1 MRGINP
7 AGLFCY
13 VALFLA
19 GCGPQAPAEAPAATP
34 SAQAGDVATTARPD
48 AVPAQ
53 AAAPANEANAT
64 IEIRGVTL
72 PPYREVVLDNG
83 ARLFLMEKR
92 DVPLVAFHA
101 SLRGGVVAEAASRN
115 GSAALTADL
124 LAQGAGERG
133 ARSFAEAV
141 SSVGG
146 RFDTR
151 AELEALV
158 VTGEFMRE
166 DADLMVELLADV
178 LRRPNLDEGEF
189 DKLRARAVQS
199 LSAAKD
205 SDLRSLIKPYA
216 QAFVHGDHPYGRAI
230 SGSEASLATL
240 SHEDILAYHRNHVGA
255 DRLQL
260 TVVGDFD
267 ADKLAARLGEAFGDW
282 QAAAE
287 PWVAVPPPK
296 AAKGGRVLLVDKPG
310 AAQTYFWVGN
320 LGVAHADPQT
330 PAVDLVNTLFGG
342 RFTSMLNN
350 ALRVESGLTY
360 GARSLLERP
369 TQPGSV
375 GMFSFCATE
384 NTTAALDL
392 ALAQLALLH
401 GDGFDEQTLAS
412 GRNYILGTYTLGLET
427 GPQMAEALAQ
437 LKFFDEADAVFN
449 DYASRVAAIDGGA
462 AEAVVERVYPTRE
475 ESVFVFIGDADA
487 IRGEVEQY
495 GTITELPI
503 SAPVFSP

>member
-1 MRGINP
+1 MRGFNTSSLI
-7 AGLFCY
+7 GCL
-13 VALFLA
+13 ALMLA
-19 GCGPQAPAEAPAATP
+19 GCGPETPAEAPEASPEPGARDVTAA
-34 SAQAGDVATTARPD
+34 ARPD
-48 AVPAQ
+48 AAPAP
-53 AAAPANEANAT
+53 AAAPTDKANPT

-72 PPYREVVLDNG
+72 PPYSEVVLENG

-101 SLRGGVVAEAASRN
+101 ILRGGVVAEAASRN

-124 LAQGAGERG
+124 LAQGAGERD
-133 ARSFAEAV
+133 ALAFAEAV

-146 RFDTR
+146 KFETQ

-158 VTGEFMRE
+158 ITGEFMR
-166 DADLMVELLADV
+166 DDTDLMVGLLADV
-178 LRRPNLDEGEF
+178 LRRPHLDEGEF

-199 LSAAKD
+199 LSTAKD
-205 SDLRSLIKPYA
+205 ADLRSLIKPYA
-216 QAFVHGDHPYGRAI
+216 HAFVHGDHPYGRAI
-230 SGSEASLATL
+230 SGSEASLAML
-240 SHEDILAYHRNHVGA
+240 SHEDILAYHRDQVGA

-267 ADKLAARLGEAFGDW
+267 VDALAADIAEALGDW
-282 QAAAE
+282 QAAAT
-287 PWVAVPPPK
+287 PLAAVPPPT
-296 AAKGGRVLLVDKPG
+296 AAKGSRVLLIDKPDSS
-310 AAQTYFWVGN
+310 QTYFWVGN

-369 TQPGSV
+369 TQAGSV

-392 ALAQLALLH
+392 ALAQLSSLH
-401 GDGFDEQTLAS
+401 GDGFDEKTLTS

-427 GPQMAEALAQ
+427 GPQMAEALAR
-437 LKFFDEADAVFN
+437 LKFFDEDDAVFN
-449 DYASRVAAIDGGA
+449 DYASSVASVDGAEA
-462 AEAVVERVYPTRE
+462 AAVVERVYPTRE
-475 ESVFVFIGDADA
+475 GSVFVLIGDADA

-495 GTITELPI
+495 GAVTELSI
-503 SAPVFSP
+503 AAPVFTP